1 MERNRAAM
9 MSTTTNPTKTAHLSA
24 QRGAALAS
32 PPSQIRPAEAVGN
45 ELHTNIQSVGKASR
59 AMSKTGMKVLAG
71 VWKELLEREG
81 FVCTEAAELSR
92 AAVGGT
98 VREYLKAAQRPE
110 SGDDVHK

>member
-1 MERNRAAM
+1 
-9 MSTTTNPTKTAHLSA
+9 
-24 QRGAALAS
+24 
-32 PPSQIRPAEAVGN
+32 
-45 ELHTNIQSVGKASR
+45 
-59 AMSKTGMKVLAG
+59 MKVLAG